1 MIDWERVTTL
11 RSEIGASD
19 FDEVA
24 FLFLDEAEEV
34 IARLSGGALKV
45 PLVDEIHALKGSA
58 LNLGFAELA
67 AMLQDKERRV
77 ARGEPISTERIV
89 VCYKASR
96 AAFVEGIGRLNPA
109 A

>member
-1 MIDWERVTTL
+1 MIDWDRVATL
-11 RSEIGASD
+11 RNEIGASD

-34 IARLSGGALKV
+34 IARLSEGALKA

-58 LNLGFAELA
+58 LNLGFAVLA

-77 ARGEPISTERIV
+77 ARGEAISTERIV
-89 VCYKASR
+89 TCYGASR
-96 AAFVEGIGRLNPA
+96 AEFVEGLPRLNPA

>member
-1 MIDWERVTTL
+1 MIDWDRVATL

-24 FLFLDEAEEV
+24 FLFLGEAEEV
-34 IARLSGGALKV
+34 IARLGEGNLMT

-58 LNLGFAELA
+58 LNLGFSDLA

-77 ARGEPISTERIV
+77 ARGEAINTGRIID
-89 VCYKASR
+89 CYTASR
-96 AAFVEGIGRLNPA
+96 AAFVEGLPRLNPA